1 MNIQQ
6 QKTFFNNFVS
16 KMESIMFAK
25 GDDYATDE
33 DRLSNFKIAAK
44 QAKLS
49 PEVHCLTNITTK
61 ATRLGNL
68 INGSKSPKNESIAD
82 TLLDLANYCIL
93 EAMILKE
100 KEDQLSEVKCAARL
114 FTKKPWEDDQ
124 LSWRSGPSGVN
135 PVSFNERFLNWIST
149 TTWRRVSS
157 NEWEDEHGNVST
169 TSVLLNN
176 FKKEN
181 KS

>member
-1 MNIQQ
+1 MNIKE
-6 QKTFFNNFVS
+6 QKEFFDKFVKEMS
-16 KMESIMFAK
+16 DIMFAK

-68 INGSKSPKNESIAD
+68 INGSKTPKNESVAD

-100 KEDQLSEVKCAARL
+100 KEIACSEIKVASRL
-114 FTKKPWEDDQ
+114 FSKKPWEDDQ
-124 LSWRSGPSGVN
+124 KSWRSDPTGLKEGLITGM
-135 PVSFNERFLNWIST
+135 FLNWIAT
-149 TTWRRVSS
+149 TTWKMVSPT
-157 NEWEDEHGNVST
+157 EWEDEHGNVST
-169 TSVLLNN
+169 TSILMNN
-176 FKKEN
+176 FKKN
-181 KS
+181 IKK